1 MIKDFEYLIKKIL
14 FSEAYLLKK
23 RIKRSIKNK
32 DEAELGLIKELSDK
46 NKDAVDVGVY
56 RGVYSYQL
64 SKYYKHVY
72 SYEPNPLLYPYL
84 KKNLKKIAT
93 NITLEN
99 YALSDAI
106 GEIDLRI
113 PKRFKSIFKGN
124 IEEIYKLG
132 CASIHERNKFDDF
145 SAYKVK
151 REKLDNILKDK
162 PIGFIKIDVEG
173 HERAVIN
180 GSLNTIK
187 KNKPILLVEIE
198 ERHSK
203 IKPIETINFIE
214 SLGYNSYFLKKNV
227 LIKAQNLKEFDG
239 INNFIFKY
247 A

>member
-56 RGVYSYQL
+56 RGVYSFQL

-99 YALSDAI
+99 YALSDGI

-124 IEEIYKLG
+124 IEEIYRLG

-180 GSLNTIK
+180 GSLNIIK

-198 ERHSK
+198 ELMLK
-203 IKPIETINFIE
+203 I
-214 SLGYNSYFLKKNV
+214 
-227 LIKAQNLKEFDG
+227 
-239 INNFIFKY
+239 
-247 A
+247 

>member
-56 RGVYSYQL
+56 RGVYSFQL

-99 YALSDAI
+99 YALSDGI

-124 IEEIYKLG
+124 IEEIYRLG

-180 GSLNTIK
+180 GSLNIIK

-214 SLGYNSYFLKKNV
+214 SLGYNSYFLKKNI
-227 LIKAQNLKEFDG
+227 LIKAQNPKEFDG
-239 INNFIFKY
+239 VNNFIFKY

>member
-1 MIKDFEYLIKKIL
+1 M
-14 FSEAYLLKK
+14 
-23 RIKRSIKNK
+23 
-32 DEAELGLIKELSDK
+32 
-46 NKDAVDVGVY
+46 
-56 RGVYSYQL
+56 YSYQL

>member
-56 RGVYSYQL
+56 RGVYSFQL

-99 YALSDAI
+99 YALSDGI

-124 IEEIYKLG
+124 IEEIYRLG

-162 PIGFIKIDVEG
+162 E
-173 HERAVIN
+173 
-180 GSLNTIK
+180 
-187 KNKPILLVEIE
+187 
-198 ERHSK
+198 
-203 IKPIETINFIE
+203 
-214 SLGYNSYFLKKNV
+214 
-227 LIKAQNLKEFDG
+227 
-239 INNFIFKY
+239 
-247 A
+247 

>member
-56 RGVYSYQL
+56 RGVYSFQL

-99 YALSDAI
+99 YALSDGI

-124 IEEIYKLG
+124 IEEIYRLG

-180 GSLNTIK
+180 GSLNIIK

-203 IKPIETINFIE
+203 IKPIETINFI
-214 SLGYNSYFLKKNV
+214 
-227 LIKAQNLKEFDG
+227 
-239 INNFIFKY
+239 
-247 A
+247 